1 VRAARLLTLN
11 VPKPTKVT
19 VSPFLRVFLTASM
32 MEASARVA
40 AALEMS
46 DFVAMCSISSVLFT
60 VLFLLLIWLPAM
72 LIWAVYL
79 NYLKNKY
86 ANWRTQ

>member
-1 VRAARLLTLN
+1 
-11 VPKPTKVT
+11 
-19 VSPFLRVFLTASM
+19 M
-32 MEASARVA
+32 IEASARVA

-46 DFVAMCSISSVLFT
+46 DLLAMCSISSVLFT
-60 VLFLLLIWLPAM
+60 VLFLLLIWVPAM

-86 ANWRTQ
+86 ANWRT